1 MKCSAL
7 FVETKIVKYAEVKY
21 DFDSENWFPYNHVEG
36 IEKYNKLLK
45 EKLNNSLLNTSKRK
59 DDNNL
64 NMLKSKINGEN
75 NEEIQEDDE
84 QLKKLKSKN
93 ANVLAMKENSTSSE
107 KNRRKSLDEIN
118 SKNSSILLELLRQD
132 ISKMNSDSI
141 LLVVNPLLNQRD
153 LQKSI
158 RRKDIIY
165 EMIDIERDY
174 VNDLSII
181 INNQNRFD
189 GKVFSYDKLEIL
201 ITLINGASKEAEA
214 AYNLIEY
221 SIFEIKQSSNPNKSP
236 PRIIKSLPSRK
247 IYSMISNENQEEDKN
262 EEDEGMII
270 SPKKK
275 KKKKRETKTNE
286 VNTVFEN
293 KK

>member
-59 DDNNL
+59 DDIVGL
-64 NMLKSKINGEN
+64 ALIK
-75 NEEIQEDDE
+75 D
-84 QLKKLKSKN
+84 QLDIT
-93 ANVLAMKENSTSSE
+93 MKENSTSSE